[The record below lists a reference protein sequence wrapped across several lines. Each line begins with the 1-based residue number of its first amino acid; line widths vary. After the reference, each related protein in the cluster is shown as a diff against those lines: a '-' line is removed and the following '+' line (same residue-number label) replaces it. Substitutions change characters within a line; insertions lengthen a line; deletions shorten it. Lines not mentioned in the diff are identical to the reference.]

1 MEALLL
7 NDIDIT
13 ENTPLGGNIDVD
25 KFRFCIADAQ
35 VSKLEEILG
44 ETLYEKIKTDY
55 TANTLSGLYAI
66 LYDKYIKPFLIHQ
79 SAVEYLLVGAY
90 MVSNGGIFKNTPQN
104 GTPVEKNEV
113 DFLVQNQRSKAE
125 MYQARLEKW
134 LVRNN
139 LPEYLVY
146 LSNTIVPA
154 SRQSYGGWYFGQ
166 SGNDNTPNK
175 SYNDYERD
183 FPNG

>member
-7 NDIDIT
+7 NDLDLT

-55 TANTLSGLYAI
+55 TANTLSGNYSI
-66 LYDKYIKPFLIHQ
+66 LYTKYVKPFLIHQ
-79 SAVEYLLVGAY
+79 SAVEYLLIGAY
-90 MVSNGGIFKNTPQN
+90 NIANGGIFKNTPQN
-104 GTPVEKNEV
+104 GTAVEKSEV

-134 LVRNN
+134 LARNI
-139 LPEYLVY
+139 LPEYYTY
-146 LSNTIVPA
+146 LNTTIVPA
-154 SRQSYGGWYFGQ
+154 TRQSYGGWYFGQ
-166 SGNDNTPNK
+166 SSNSNLIDK
-175 SYNDYERD
+175 SYNDYDRD